1 MMATNDN
8 GYHLEKKWVLPG
20 TFVKHGHCEP
30 RSFTSYQLLN
40 LIHTLHFTVLLAN
53 CCKPLMARLGGKM
66 DQHLIY
72 SLIHT
77 FH

>member
-8 GYHLEKKWVLPG
+8 DYHLEKKWVLPG

-30 RSFTSYQLLN
+30 RCFTSYQLLN
-40 LIHTLHFTVLLAN
+40 LIHTLHFTVLL
-53 CCKPLMARLGGKM
+53 M
-66 DQHLIY
+66 DCYKSLVAKRSGEIEQYLLH

>member
-8 GYHLEKKWVLPG
+8 SYHLEKKWVLPG
-20 TFVKHGHCEP
+20 TFVKHGHCAP
-30 RSFTSYQLLN
+30 RCFTSYQLLN
-40 LIHTLHFTVLLAN
+40 LIHTLHFTVLLMD
-53 CCKPLMARLGGKM
+53 CYKPLVARRSGEIEQ
-66 DQHLIY
+66 DLIY